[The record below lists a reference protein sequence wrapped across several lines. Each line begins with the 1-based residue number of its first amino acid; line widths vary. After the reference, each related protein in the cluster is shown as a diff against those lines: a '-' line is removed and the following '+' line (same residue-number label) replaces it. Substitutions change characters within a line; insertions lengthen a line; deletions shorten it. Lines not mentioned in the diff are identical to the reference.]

1 MSPRPRV
8 IAQLLAVL
16 ALATLGQATAAEPSG
31 LRRGATTQREA
42 SWPRTLFV
50 STSKGS
56 TLLAPLACVLGP
68 KRQLRPGKVCAAR
81 TWPTA
86 LMLSDLRVLKTRGWR
101 SVRLSPWGED
111 AEKDVVLALA
121 GGAVA
126 ESTAL
131 FGFAR
136 NARPRAVE
144 PFGAAPAPASEA
156 AEALATVRARR
167 NVATESLTLVARMD
181 LNEDGQPEW
190 LFYRTCVNEFLF
202 ELYDAS
208 LEPIAEY
215 GHCGV

>member
-1 MSPRPRV
+1 MIKRPRA

-16 ALATLGQATAAEPSG
+16 ASGTVGQATASEPSE
-31 LRRGATTQREA
+31 LRLGAKTLREA

-56 TLLAPLACVLGP
+56 VLLAPLACALKP
-68 KRQLRPGKVCAAR
+68 KGNLSLGKVCAAR

-86 LMLSDLRVLKTRGWR
+86 VMLSDLRVLKTRGWR
-101 SVRLSPWGED
+101 SVQLSPWGED
-111 AEKDVVLALA
+111 DQKDLVLALV
-121 GGAVA
+121 GGSAA
-126 ESTAL
+126 EKAAL

-136 NARPRAVE
+136 NARPRAVDL
-144 PFGAAPAPASEA
+144 FGAESPPAGDA
-156 AEALATVRARR
+156 AEALAAARTRR

-190 LFYRTCVNEFLF
+190 LLYRKCVNEFLF

-208 LEPIAEY
+208 LNPIAEY